1 MAIKTA
7 YELGLERIIA
17 SRYANKKEK
26 NSITKTWDFVKIDEF
41 SDREDK
47 VLESNE
53 TKLIDGSEKKEDIK
67 NNIETIKVM
76 NPETINFSD
85 IIECYFVGSTKSYS
99 GYSKMNR
106 NLVFGL
112 SDRNVK
118 IKLEDVSDSIDINK
132 ETHNQIKFL
141 EGTEISSSSP
151 KIYSMTVPMNV
162 THEGKKISY
171 TMIESSSLHKDY
183 CEKLNLVDEIW
194 VPSNFER
201 QLMKNY
207 NIHPPV
213 YVMPLGVDVSR
224 YKPGCG
230 TINFGSA
237 VRKFKF
243 LCLSKYSFRKG
254 FDIVIKAFLEEFSN
268 KDDVSLI
275 LVSSPWNVG
284 AEKRDIHAL
293 IHDFQNIKSTIK
305 KTEEDLPHVALWSK
319 PIAEK
324 DVPKIYNSCDAF
336 VLISR
341 GEGFSLTVVE
351 AASCG
356 LPVIAS
362 NVTAHMDFLNQD
374 NSFLVEPE
382 GFVKAETCGQLSEI
396 AKLCHFYEGQMF
408 PVFSSHAIEQTKFH
422 MRFIYENYQKAKEK
436 AQKLRSLIINNYCWD
451 MSIDKVYNR
460 LREQ

>member
-1 MAIKTA
+1 MEIKTA

-17 SRYANKKEK
+17 SRYEGKKEQ
-26 NSITKTWDFVKIDEF
+26 NSTAKTWNFVRIDEF
-41 SDREDK
+41 SDRKDK

-53 TKLIDGSEKKEDIK
+53 TKLIDGSEKKNEIK
-67 NNIETIKVM
+67 DDSETIKIM

-85 IIECYFVGSTKSYS
+85 IIECYFAGSTKSYS

-106 NLVFGL
+106 NLIFGL

-118 IKLEDVSDSIDINK
+118 IKVEDVSDSVDINQ
-132 ETHNQIKFL
+132 ETNNQIKFL
-141 EGTEISSSSP
+141 EKTEISPLAP

-183 CEKLNLVDEIW
+183 CEKLNLIDEVW
-194 VPSNFER
+194 VPSNFAK
-201 QLMKNY
+201 QLMQNY
-207 NIHPPV
+207 KIYPPI

-230 TINFGSA
+230 IANFGSA

-254 FDIVIKAFLEEFSN
+254 FDIAIRAFLEEFSN
-268 KDDVSLI
+268 HDDVSLM

-284 AEKRDIHAL
+284 AEKRDIGAL
-293 IHDFQNIKSTIK
+293 INDFQNIKNTIK

-319 PIAEK
+319 PVAEK
-324 DVPKIYNSCDAF
+324 DMPKIYNSCDAF

-362 NVTAHMDFLNQD
+362 NVTAHMDFLKQD

-382 GFVKAETCGQLSEI
+382 GFAKAEICGQLSEI

-408 PVFSSHAIEQTKFH
+408 PVFSNRAIEQTKFH
-422 MRFIYENYQKAKEK
+422 MRSIYENYQKAKEK
-436 AQKLRSLIINNYCWD
+436 AERLRSLVINNYSWD

-460 LREQ
+460 LRA